1 MVAGFISFFTAAVPE
16 KQPPRRRK
24 SLNSNSAS
32 VTGTMRF
39 SQAPSTL
46 LSLLLVALS
55 NIDTAQ
61 AWPLLGE
68 LDFSF
73 LQGRDTCAS
82 YCGAESQFC
91 CTAGQACTTNQQNVA
106 ACVAATSVAVATGAG
121 GVPLYT
127 TTWTET
133 DLLTKTSTAYSYPAT
148 SAATVVA
155 PAPTAAICTTSLGQ
169 TSCGSLCCAEGQV
182 CAAANS
188 CSAYA
193 SSWTY
198 FQTTSEA
205 ASSSYSAP
213 LRPTSAGVSTATSVV
228 PATTTQPFINPATA
242 SGSSL
247 PITSSSS
254 SNGLSPGAIAGIVIG
269 TIAGIIL
276 LILICFCCIVRA
288 GFSGLLALFG
298 LGKSRRRSTE
308 RIETVE
314 RYSRHG
320 SGTASRR
327 DAHTGWFGMGG
338 RAKPASSR
346 ITSEKKKKSGGF
358 GGMGA
363 VGAGLLGLA
372 VVLGLKRKH
381 DKKTTQSHAASD
393 VSSSYYTDTTFTGTS
408 ASK

>member
-1 MVAGFISFFTAAVPE
+1 
-16 KQPPRRRK
+16 
-24 SLNSNSAS
+24 
-32 VTGTMRF
+32 MRV

-46 LSLLLVALS
+46 LSLLFIALS
-55 NIDTAQ
+55 NIDNAQ

-73 LQGRDTCAS
+73 LQGRETCAS
-82 YCGAESQFC
+82 YCGADSQFC

-106 ACVAATSVAVATGAG
+106 ACVAATSVAVATGANG
-121 GVPLYT
+121 IPIYT

-148 SAATVVA
+148 SATTVA
-155 PAPTAAICTTSLGQ
+155 PAAAICTTSLGQ
-169 TSCGSLCCAEGQV
+169 TSCGTLCCASGQV

-228 PATTTQPFINPATA
+228 SATTTQPFVSPATA

-276 LILICFCCIVRA
+276 LIVICFCCIVRA

-308 RIETVE
+308 RVETVE

-320 SGTASRR
+320 SGTAASRR

-346 ITSEKKKKSGGF
+346 IISEKNRKKSGGF

-363 VGAGLLGLA
+363 VGAGLIGLA
-372 VVLGLKRKH
+372 VILGLKRKH
-381 DKKTTQSHAASD
+381 DKKSSQSHHHSSD
-393 VSSSYYTDTTFTGTS
+393 VSSESYTETSFTGTS
-408 ASK
+408 ATQVQTTEEREIQGTVDPPGAGASCVHFDIKLI

>member
-1 MVAGFISFFTAAVPE
+1 
-16 KQPPRRRK
+16 
-24 SLNSNSAS
+24 
-32 VTGTMRF
+32 MRF
-39 SQAPSTL
+39 SQAPASL
-46 LSLLLVALS
+46 LSLLLVAIS

-61 AWPLLGE
+61 AWPLGE
-68 LDFSF
+68 LDFAF
-73 LQGRDTCAS
+73 LQGRGTCAS
-82 YCGAESQFC
+82 YCGADNQYC

-106 ACVAATSVAVATGAG
+106 DCVAATNVVVATSGGAG
-121 GVPLYT
+121 GVPIYT

-133 DLLTKTSTAYSYPAT
+133 DLLTRTSTAYSYPAT
-148 SAATVVA
+148 SAQATAVA

-169 TSCGSLCCAEGQV
+169 TSCGSLCCASGQI

-198 FQTTSEA
+198 FATSSVP

-213 LRPTSAGVSTATSVV
+213 LRPTSGGVSTATSVV
-228 PATTTQPFINPATA
+228 SATTTQPFQTPATA

-247 PITSSSS
+247 PISSSGS

-276 LILICFCCIVRA
+276 LLLICFCCIVRA
-288 GFSGLLALFG
+288 GWSGLLALFG
-298 LGKSRRRSTE
+298 LGKNRRRSTE
-308 RIETVE
+308 RIETTE

-327 DAHTGWFGMGG
+327 DTHTGWFGMG
-338 RAKPASSR
+338 RARPASGR
-346 ITSEKKKKSGGF
+346 ITSENKKKSSGF

-363 VGAGLLGLA
+363 VGAGLIGLA
-372 VVLGLKRKH
+372 VILGLKRKH
-381 DKKTTQSHAASD
+381 DKKPSQSHHAVSD
-393 VSSSYYTDTTFTGTS
+393 VSSTYYTDSYTGTS